1 MAENTSRPN
10 PDELLERVQAK
21 EKEEKRGKL
30 KIFLGYAAGVG
41 KTYAMLESARQRMK
55 EMDVVV
61 GLVETHGRAETEAL
75 LTGLEIIPRKKLEYH
90 GVSLTEMD
98 LDAILTRRPQL
109 VLVDELAH
117 TNAPNSRHPKRY
129 QDIEE
134 LIQAGIDVYT
144 TVNIQHVES
153 LRDVVA
159 QITGVFV
166 QESVPDNIIDEAS
179 EVELVDLPPDELIK
193 RLRQGKVYV
202 PELVVEAIDK
212 FFRKGNLIALR
223 ELSMR
228 AAAERVD
235 DQVRTYMGENAI
247 PGPWPTSE
255 RILVCIGPGMEGT
268 NLVRTGRRVAAQ
280 YGSIWF
286 AVHVET
292 PDDMRLSAEQQD
304 RLSDNLR
311 LAGRLGAKVAT
322 IPGDSVATA
331 LSEYALKNYVT
342 KIIVSKSKRGLSKIF
357 SPSTADQL
365 LQLSN
370 QYDVQIIAGTGPQHK
385 TKPKEFLPGHFRFRP
400 YVGSLAIV
408 GIITLINWLLHFS
421 LAPTVLITFY
431 LIGVVLSAVYFG
443 PGPSILVSVISVVA
457 FDIFFIPTKHS
468 FADLQYTLT
477 LLALIG
483 VGIVISYF
491 TSRLKQQTTISKR
504 HEQQMIS
511 LYALGRELAVLN
523 DLDSYVLSIIKS
535 VGETFGQDITIFL
548 PDMQSAGE
556 LKPYLPDASLMVDEN
571 ERAAAIWSYEHDK
584 QVGFGTD
591 TLPQVKARYIP
602 LTTARGKVGVL
613 ALWTGKTKTILTVE
627 QENLLESYADLAAV
641 AIEGIL
647 LSEEAHKAQIAG
659 ATEKLQT
666 ALLNSI
672 SHDLHTPLVAVI
684 GALSTL
690 RERSMV
696 LDDNAR
702 RDLIDAGL
710 KEGERLNHMLSN
722 LLDMSRIEGG
732 ALRLSVQ
739 LAEIRDL
746 IGVALEQVGNRH
758 GVHPVNIEIPD
769 NLPYVLVDP
778 GLMVQALINIL
789 DNSFK
794 YSPPGSAV
802 DVTARLLDKRI
813 EVKIIDHGSGIP
825 PEDLERVFDKF
836 YRLQSPNSVAGTGL
850 GLSIVRGIIEA
861 HEGTVNA
868 ANQQGGGTIITVMLP
883 VKTLKTGDKSER

>member
-1 MAENTSRPN
+1 MLNDTPRPD
-10 PDELLERVQAK
+10 PDELLVHVKAK
-21 EKEEKRGKL
+21 EEEEKRGKL

-55 EMDVVV
+55 ELDVVI

-75 LTGLEIIPRKKLEYH
+75 LSDLEIIPRKQLNYR
-90 GVSLTEMD
+90 GVNLTEMD
-98 LDAILTRRPQL
+98 LDAVLIRRPQL

-117 TNAPNSRHPKRY
+117 TNAPGSRHPKRY
-129 QDIEE
+129 QDVEE

-153 LRDVVA
+153 LKDVVA
-159 QITGVFV
+159 QITGVLV
-166 QESVPDNIIDEAS
+166 QENVPDNIIDEAS

-193 RLRQGKVYV
+193 RLHQGKVYV
-202 PELVVEAIDK
+202 PEQVGLAIEK
-212 FFRKGNLIALR
+212 FFRKGNLTALR

-235 DQVRTYMGENAI
+235 VQVRTYMDENAI

-255 RILVCIGPGMEGT
+255 RILVCIGPGIEGT

-280 YGSIWF
+280 YGSVWF
-286 AVHVET
+286 AVHIET
-292 PDDMRLSAEQQD
+292 SDDLRLSTDQQERLSA
-304 RLSDNLR
+304 NLR

-322 IPGDSVATA
+322 IQGDSVASS
-331 LSEYALKNYVT
+331 LSEYALDNHVT
-342 KIIVSKSKRGLSKIF
+342 KIIVSKSRRKLSKIF
-357 SPSTADQL
+357 RPSTADQL
-365 LQLSN
+365 LQLSDR
-370 QYDVQIIAGTGPQHK
+370 YDIQIVAGMTPEHK
-385 TKPKEFLPGHFRFRP
+385 TKPKEILPHHFRLRP
-400 YVGSLAIV
+400 YLSSLGIV
-408 GIITLINWLLHFS
+408 VIITLINWLLHFNLEPS
-421 LAPTVLITFY
+421 VLISFY
-431 LIGVVLSAVYFG
+431 IIGVVISAVYFG
-443 PGPSILVSVISVVA
+443 PGPSILVSVISVLA
-457 FDIFFIPTKHS
+457 FDYFFIPTKHS
-468 FADLQYTLT
+468 FADFQYTLT

-491 TSRLKQQTTISKR
+491 TSRLKQQTIISKR
-504 HEQQMIS
+504 HEQQMIT
-511 LYALGRELAVLN
+511 LYALGKELAVLD
-523 DLDSYVLSIIKS
+523 DLESYVSAILKSI
-535 VGETFGQDITIFL
+535 GETFGRNITIFL
-548 PDMQSAGE
+548 PDLKNGGV
-556 LKPYLPDASLMVDEN
+556 LKPYASYADITVDEG
-571 ERAAAIWSYEHDK
+571 EQAAATWSQEHGQ

-591 TLPQVKARYIP
+591 TLPEAKARYIP
-602 LTTARGKVGVL
+602 LITARGKVGVL
-613 ALWTGKTKTILTVE
+613 ALWTGENKITLTVE
-627 QENLLESYADLAAV
+627 QEKLLESFSDLAAV

-647 LSEEAHKAQIAG
+647 LSEEAHKAQILG

-696 LDDNAR
+696 LDDNSR

-732 ALRLSVQ
+732 ALRLSPQ
-739 LAEIRDL
+739 LAEVKDL
-746 IGVALEQVGNRH
+746 IGVALEQVVNRH
-758 GVHPVNIEIPD
+758 GVHPVDINITD

-802 DVTARLLDKRI
+802 DITAHLLVQTI
-813 EVKIIDHGSGIP
+813 EIKIVDRGSGIP
-825 PEDLERVFDKF
+825 SEDLERVFDKF
-836 YRLQSPNSVAGTGL
+836 YRLQRPNSVAGTGL
-850 GLSIVRGIIEA
+850 GLSIVKGIVEA
-861 HEGTVNA
+861 HGGTVSA
-868 ANQQGGGTIITVMLP
+868 ANQPGGGTIITLVLP
-883 VKTLKTGDKSER
+883 VKTLKTGI

>member
-1 MAENTSRPN
+1 MADNTSRPD
-10 PDELLERVQAK
+10 PDELLARVK
-21 EKEEKRGKL
+21 SEEEEKKRGKL

-41 KTYAMLESARQRMK
+41 KTYAMLESARQRMN
-55 EMDVVV
+55 EVDVVV

-75 LTGLEIIPRKKLEYH
+75 LDGLEIIPRRRLDYR
-90 GVSLTEMD
+90 GVTLTEMD
-98 LDAILTRRPQL
+98 LDAVLARHPQL

-117 TNAPNSRHPKRY
+117 TNAPDSRHPKRY
-129 QDIEE
+129 QDVEE

-159 QITGVFV
+159 QVTGVWV
-166 QESVPDNIIDEAS
+166 QESIPDNVIDEAS

-202 PELVVEAIDK
+202 PEQIGEAIDK

-235 DQVRTYMGENAI
+235 DQVRTYMDQNAI
-247 PGPWPTSE
+247 RGPWPTSE

-268 NLVRTGRRVAAQ
+268 NLVRAGRRIAAQ
-280 YGSIWF
+280 FNSAWF

-292 PDDMRLSAEQQD
+292 ADDMRLSAMELD

-322 IPGDSVATA
+322 LQGSSIALS
-331 LSEYALKNYVT
+331 LSEYALQNHVT
-342 KIIVSKSKRGLSKIF
+342 KIIVSKSKRRF
-357 SPSTADQL
+357 SRMFRPSIADQL
-365 LQLSN
+365 LQLSDR
-370 QYDVQIIAGTGPQHK
+370 YDIQIVAGTEPEHK
-385 TKPKEFLPGHFRFRP
+385 TKRRELSQNRFRFLQ
-400 YVGSLAIV
+400 YLSGLGIV
-408 GIITLINWLLHFS
+408 GMITLLNWLLHFT

-431 LIGVVLSAVYFG
+431 LIGVVISAVYLG
-443 PGPSILVSVISVVA
+443 PGPSIIVSIISVLA
-457 FDIFFIPTKHS
+457 FDYFFIPTKHS
-468 FADLQYTLT
+468 FADIQYTLT
-477 LLALIG
+477 LVVLIA
-483 VGIVISYF
+483 VGIIISYF
-491 TSRLKQQTTISKR
+491 TSRLKQQTAIAR
-504 HEQQMIS
+504 HHEQQMTT

-523 DLDSYVLSIIKS
+523 DLESYVTAIMKS
-535 VGETFGQDITIFL
+535 ASETFGHNITIFL
-548 PDMQSAGE
+548 PDEQNGGE
-556 LKPYLPDASLMVDEN
+556 LRPYASYSNTTVDEN

-591 TLPQVKARYIP
+591 TLPEAKARYIP
-602 LTTARGKVGVL
+602 LTTARGTVGVI
-613 ALWTGKTKTILTVE
+613 ALWTGETKAILTME
-627 QENLLESYADLAAV
+627 QEKLVEAYADLAAV

-647 LSEEAHKAQIAG
+647 LTEEAHKTQILT

-690 RERSMV
+690 RDDSMI

-702 RDLIDAGL
+702 RNLIDSGL
-710 KEGERLNHMLSN
+710 KEAERLNHMLSN
-722 LLDMSRIEGG
+722 LLDMSRIEAG

-739 LAEIRDL
+739 LAEVQDL

-758 GVHPVNIEIPD
+758 GIHPVHVNIPD
-769 NLPYVLVDP
+769 NLPYLSVDP
-778 GLMVQALINIL
+778 GLIVQAFINIL

-794 YSPPGSAV
+794 YSPSGSPV
-802 DVTARLLDKRI
+802 DISARLLDEKI
-813 EVKIIDHGSGIP
+813 EIQIVDHGAGIP
-825 PEDLERVFDKF
+825 TQDLERVFDKF
-836 YRLQSPNSVAGTGL
+836 YRLQRPNSVSGTGL
-850 GLSIVRGIIEA
+850 GLSIVKGIIEA
-861 HEGTVNA
+861 HGGNVSA
-868 ANQQGGGTIITVMLP
+868 DNQPGGGTIIRVVLP
-883 VKTLKTGDKSER
+883 VTPLKRG

>member
-1 MAENTSRPN
+1 MTEKDVRPN
-10 PDELLERVQAK
+10 PDELLARVQY
-21 EKEEKRGKL
+21 EEEEKKHGKL

-41 KTYAMLESARQRMK
+41 KTYSMLESARQRIN
-55 EMDVVV
+55 EVDVVV
-61 GLVETHGRAETEAL
+61 GLVETHSRVETEAL
-75 LTGLEIIPRKKLEYH
+75 LDGLEIIPRKQLEYR
-90 GVSLTEMD
+90 GVNLTEMD

-129 QDIEE
+129 QDVEE

-144 TVNIQHVES
+144 TVNIQHIES

-159 QITGVFV
+159 QITAIWVH
-166 QESVPDNIIDEAS
+166 ESIPDNIIDEAS

-202 PELVVEAIDK
+202 PEQVGEAINK

-223 ELSMR
+223 ELAMR

-235 DQVRTYMGENAI
+235 DQVHTYMDENAI
-247 PGPWPTSE
+247 IGAWPTSE
-255 RILVCIGPGMEGT
+255 RILVCVGSGNEGT
-268 NLVRTGRRVAAQ
+268 NLIRAGRRVAAR
-280 YGSIWF
+280 YGSVWF

-292 PDDMRLSAEQQD
+292 PNDLRLSVQD
-304 RLSDNLR
+304 RERISGNLR

-322 IPGDSVATA
+322 IQGDSVATS
-331 LSEYALKNYVT
+331 LSEYALENYIT

-357 SPSTADQL
+357 RPSTADQL
-365 LQLSN
+365 LQLSD
-370 QYDVQIIAGTGPQHK
+370 QYDIQIVAGTAPEHK
-385 TKPKEFLPGHFRFRP
+385 IKPKESHRKHFRFRP
-400 YVGSLAIV
+400 YLSSLGIV
-408 GIITLINWLLHFS
+408 GIITLINWLLRFT

-431 LIGVVLSAVYFG
+431 LIGVVISAVYFG
-443 PGPSILVSVISVVA
+443 PGPSITVSIISVLA
-457 FDIFFIPTKHS
+457 FEYFFIPTKHS
-468 FADLQYTLT
+468 FEDIQYTLT
-477 LLALIG
+477 LLALIA

-504 HEQQMIS
+504 HEQQMTT

-523 DLDSYVLSIIKS
+523 DLESYVRAIIKS
-535 VGETFGQDITIFL
+535 VGETFRQDITIFL
-548 PDMQSAGE
+548 PDAQSSRE
-556 LKPYLPDASLMVDEN
+556 LKPYLPDSNKRVDEN

-591 TLPQVKARYIP
+591 TLPEAKARYIP

-613 ALWTGKTKTILTVE
+613 ALWTGETNIILTME
-627 QENLLESYADLAAV
+627 QERLLESYADLAAV

-647 LSEEAHKAQIAG
+647 LTEEARKAQIAG

-690 RERSMV
+690 RERGMA

-702 RDLIDAGL
+702 RDLIDVGL

-722 LLDMSRIEGG
+722 LLDMSSIEAGT
-732 ALRLSVQ
+732 LKLSVQ

-758 GVHPVNIEIPD
+758 GVHPVNISIPD
-769 NLPYVLVDP
+769 NLPDVAVDP
-778 GLMVQALINIL
+778 GLMVQVLINIL

-794 YSPPGSAV
+794 YSLPGSAV
-802 DVTARLLDKRI
+802 DITANFLNEKVQI
-813 EVKIIDHGSGIP
+813 EITDHGSGIP
-825 PEDLERVFDKF
+825 LEDLERVFDKF
-836 YRLQSPNSVAGTGL
+836 YRLQRPNSVAGTGL
-850 GLSIVRGIIEA
+850 GLSIVKGIVEA
-861 HEGTVNA
+861 HGGTVSA
-868 ANQQGGGTIITVMLP
+868 ANQPGGGTIIRLILP
-883 VKTLKTGDKSER
+883 VKTLKTGYANER